1 MNKFILWTIR
11 IIFLAM
17 IFYLLWF
24 MIGQTVELYNAD
36 KQLDEIE
43 QQVEQIEIEYN
54 EIMKEVANEIEV

>member
-24 MIGQTVELYNAD
+24 MICQTVVLYNVD

-54 EIMKEVANEIEV
+54 EITKEIANEIEV

>member
-1 MNKFILWTIR
+1 
-11 IIFLAM
+11 M

-24 MIGQTVELYNAD
+24 MICQTIVLYNVD

-54 EIMKEVANEIEV
+54 EITKEIANEIEV

>member
-11 IIFLAM
+11 IIFLAI

-24 MIGQTVELYNAD
+24 MIGQTIELYNAD

-43 QQVEQIEIEYN
+43 QQVEQIEKEYN
-54 EIMKEVANEIEV
+54 EIMKEVTNEIEV